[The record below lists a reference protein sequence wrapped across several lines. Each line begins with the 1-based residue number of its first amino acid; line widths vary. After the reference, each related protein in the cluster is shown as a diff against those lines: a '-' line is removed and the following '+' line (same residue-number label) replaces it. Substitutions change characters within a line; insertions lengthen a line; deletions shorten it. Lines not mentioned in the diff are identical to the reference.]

1 VTDARAFRI
10 HSYGFGDH
18 VDSTP
23 APSQAGPA
31 NDPVNAQS
39 RAPIRVLVVDDDPLS
54 RSFQTH
60 LLSLLGHKA
69 QSQGDSTKALGEAL
83 SGEFDILLLDL
94 GMPGLDGFEVLRRL
108 REQESAAQRRPLAV
122 VAVTGYASE
131 SDRLRCLVAGFNDHL
146 AKPIQAATLSAT
158 LERVLGEVATSE
170 IDPANSDVARLRAT
184 VRRLNESR
192 PGDRSFAPTVTES
205 FALRSAQLLEAL
217 RRGQQQRDASSVI
230 RTAQALKASA
240 EFMGALR
247 LAQMCLQLEH
257 PTQQGDWDAVEAALG
272 QMTDE
277 HQVVLTLLFES
288 TAK

>member
-1 VTDARAFRI
+1 MT
-10 HSYGFGDH
+10 
-18 VDSTP
+18 STP
-23 APSQAGPA
+23 APAAAPSPDGPA
-31 NDPVNAQS
+31 TRLRTPL
-39 RAPIRVLVVDDDPLS
+39 RVLVVDDDPLS

-69 QSQGDSTKALGEAL
+69 QAQGDSTQALSQAL
-83 SGEFDILLLDL
+83 SGEFDILMLDL

-108 REQESAAQRRPLAV
+108 REHETQAKRRPLAV

-158 LERVLGEVATSE
+158 LERVLGEAASNDS
-170 IDPANSDVARLRAT
+170 DPANSDVARLRAT

-205 FALRSAQLLEAL
+205 FALRSAQLLETL
-217 RRGQQQRDASSVI
+217 RRAQQQQDAPSMI

-247 LAQMCLQLEH
+247 LAKMCLQLEH
-257 PTQQGDWDAVEAALG
+257 PAVQGDWPAVEAALAH
-272 QMTDE
+272 MTDE

-288 TAK
+288 TGK

>member
-1 VTDARAFRI
+1 VN
-10 HSYGFGDH
+10 
-18 VDSTP
+18 STP
-23 APSQAGPA
+23 APADAATARGPEPA
-31 NDPVNAQS
+31 RS

-69 QSQGDSTKALGEAL
+69 QAQGDSTQALSQAL
-83 SGEFDILLLDL
+83 SGDFDILMLDL

-108 REQESAAQRRPLAV
+108 REHEAQAKRRPLAV

-131 SDRLRCLVAGFNDHL
+131 SDRLRCLVEGFNDHL
-146 AKPIQAATLSAT
+146 AKPIQAATLSET
-158 LERVLGEVATSE
+158 LERVLGEVAASDT
-170 IDPANSDVARLRAT
+170 DPTNSDVARLRAT

-192 PGDRSFAPTVTES
+192 PGDRTFAPTVTES

-217 RRGQQQRDASSVI
+217 RRAQQQRDASSI
-230 RTAQALKASA
+230 GRTAQALKASA

-257 PTQQGDWDAVEAALG
+257 PAQQGAWDEVEAALG
-272 QMTDE
+272 HMTDE

-288 TAK
+288 TRK